1 MGYVYLIR
9 DINND
14 IYKIGVTRSKNSKR
28 IKQLQTGNS
37 SELEVVI
44 MYETQYPFKLEK
56 MLHAYYVNSRIRG
69 EWFTLSNPNE
79 FIGVCERFQ
88 NTIYTLLDNPYFCK
102 GIK

>member
-14 IYKIGVTRSKNSKR
+14 IYKIGVTRSKNLKR

-44 MYETQYPFKLEK
+44 MYETQYPFRLEK
-56 MLHAYYVNSRIRG
+56 LLHTYYANSHIRG
-69 EWFTLSNPNE
+69 EWFSLSNPNE
-79 FIGVCERFQ
+79 FIGICERLQ
-88 NTIYTLLDNPYFCK
+88 NTIYVLLDNPYFNK
-102 GIK
+102 SIK